1 MLLSRIS
8 EVRSH
13 SAGGAS
19 SCAPAPLPR
28 WGPPPRRYIRGSAI
42 LENARPTTQH
52 AAGKTRFM
60 NLPRSCGSEVQLA
73 DERLHQRPP
82 GRAFGRVPVA
92 APRNREET
100 LLVEIFLEHVEA
112 LGEQPDR
119 LLAIQALLE
128 HRDCERRVPQ

>member
-1 MLLSRIS
+1 MLSSRIS

-28 WGPPPRRYIRGSAI
+28 WGPTRPHPRRHLRGFCESGKREAN
-42 LENARPTTQH
+42 NAARGRRKPDSWI
-52 AAGKTRFM
+52 
-60 NLPRSCGSEVQLA
+60 LPRSGGSEVQLA

-92 APRNREET
+92 APRNGEET
-100 LLVEIFLEHVEA
+100 LLVEI
-112 LGEQPDR
+112 
-119 LLAIQALLE
+119 LLE
-128 HRDCERRVPQ
+128 H